1 MYYSVLA
8 KLSVHCPSYYCLNL
22 DGLTLVINQSFSVCF
37 HERVARF
44 PRFIHSFIIH
54 SPGGGGNSHIKVTGM
69 LVISLKGVNCR
80 FRFHLGCLGRKV
92 TIFAHSGIS

>member
-54 SPGGGGNSHIKVTGM
+54 SPGGGGGGLPYKSDGHA
-69 LVISLKGVNCR
+69 R
-80 FRFHLGCLGRKV
+80 HL
-92 TIFAHSGIS
+92 A

>member
-1 MYYSVLA
+1 MLV
-8 KLSVHCPSYYCLNL
+8 KLSVHCPSYYCLNR
-22 DGLTLVINQSFSVCF
+22 DGLTLMINQSFSVCF

-44 PRFIHSFIIH
+44 PRFIHLFIIH
-54 SPGGGGNSHIKVTGM
+54 SPGGGGGNSHIKVTGM

>member
-1 MYYSVLA
+1 MLV
-8 KLSVHCPSYYCLNL
+8 KLSVHCPSYYCLNR

-44 PRFIHSFIIH
+44 PRFIHSSLFILR
-54 SPGGGGNSHIKVTGM
+54 GGGDSHIKVTGM